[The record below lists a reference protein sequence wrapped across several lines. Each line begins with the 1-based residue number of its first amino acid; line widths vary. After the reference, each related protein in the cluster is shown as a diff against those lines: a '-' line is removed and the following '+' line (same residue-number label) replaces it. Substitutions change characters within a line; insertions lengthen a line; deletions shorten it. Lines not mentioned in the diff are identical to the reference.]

1 MTFLKGF
8 TSELRAFPSSHP
20 GAFSDVAIQHNTK
33 LALFKD
39 NLICQELDG
48 VPRERIEERE

>member
-8 TSELRAFPSSHP
+8 TSELKAFPSSHP

-48 VPRERIEERE
+48 VPRERTERE